1 MALDAGIGANSAS
14 SGAYDIENSSVW
26 EPDLADQAYRSQG
39 STAGTRT
46 KQTFSVWLKRT
57 ELGGDQYIFEGGTG
71 NANDTQF
78 GIQFSN
84 SNKIQVMR
92 AHTGSGYQYLLNT
105 TRLFRDTSAWY
116 HIVVAV
122 DTTLSTADN
131 RVRLYVNG
139 VEETSFDNRNN
150 PSQNDNL
157 GTFAANA
164 QTSLGVSANLGKHI
178 AAYIAHPALVYNAQL
193 PPTDFGEFDSDSGI
207 WKPIDLS
214 NVTFG
219 TYGYW
224 LKNETSNQMHNDSSG
239 NSNNFGRWDA
249 TIYQSTDTPTN
260 NFATWQINN
269 YNPTVSANFTF
280 LNGATTPKRNS
291 GDVHLYCVST
301 MAMSSGKW
309 YMEYKVRNSGDS
321 VYFGGT
327 PITKFAFENHNGYY
341 LGQDGGG
348 SIGYGA
354 GGWLYYWTGANNQY
368 TENRATGDII
378 GVALDK
384 DNNKIAFSK
393 NGTFMQGTNGVRSDP
408 ATPSTMHE
416 VQPPP
421 YFWAF
426 GVNTGNTQ
434 HETNMGGH
442 TTMSISSAA
451 SDANGY
457 GTFEYAPPSGY
468 YALCTKNLAEY
479 G

>member
-1 MALDAGIGANSAS
+1 MIDAGIGANSANDP
-14 SGAYDIENSSVW
+14 AYDIGNSIKFESANT
-26 EPDLADQAYRSQG
+26 ESLTKSQ
-39 STAGTRT
+39 TASNRRT
-46 KQTFSVWLKRT
+46 WTVSFWFKKTKVDSAT
-57 ELGGDQYIFEGGTG
+57 QYIFEAGSSGSNLFSLFING
-71 NANDTQF
+71 INDWRIYEYVSGARKLGFYSTTQ
-78 GIQFSN
+78 
-84 SNKIQVMR
+84 
-92 AHTGSGYQYLLNT
+92 LN
-105 TRLFRDTSAWY
+105 DPAAWY
-116 HIVVAV
+116 HMVIAC
-122 DTTLSTADN
+122 DTTQSSAADRFKIYLNGEDLTAISGYFSTAQYPDQN
-131 RVRLYVNG
+131 Y
-139 VEETSFDNRNN
+139 ETNINN
-150 PSQNDNL
+150 SSA
-157 GTFAANA
+157 T
-164 QTSLGVSANLGKHI
+164 VSIGK
-178 AAYIAHPALVYNAQL
+178 APTASTNFCGYISEFNFIDGLMKDAS
-193 PPTDFGEFDSDSGI
+193 DFGRFDSASGI
-207 WKPIDLS
+207 WVPKEYTGSYGNEGYFLNFADASDL
-214 NVTFG
+214 G
-219 TYGYW
+219 DD
-224 LKNETSNQMHNDSSG
+224 ESG
-239 NSNNFGRWDA
+239 NGNDFTENNITAADQA
-249 TIYQSTDTPTN
+249 TDTPTN

-280 LNGATTPKRNS
+280 LEGATTPKRNS

-348 SIGYGA
+348 SIGYGS

-393 NGTFMQGTNGVRSDP
+393 NGTFMQGSNGVRSDP

-426 GVNTGNTQ
+426 GANTGNTQ
-434 HETNMGGH
+434 HETNMGGF